1 MNLSDHKIIIALDG
15 FSSCGKSTFAKTIAK
30 RFNYKYI
37 DSGAMYRAVTYLCLK
52 HNAVNKNSINTN
64 ILGDLLNDVKIDFKI
79 IDGNQYTFINDVNVE
94 KEIRTIE
101 ISQSVSLVS
110 ANGDVREK
118 LVEMQQK
125 FGEDKG
131 IVMDGR
137 DIGTAVFPNAE
148 LKIFMTADPKVRA
161 QRRYDELIAKGDD
174 VNYDEIEENIV
185 SRDYQDQNREISPLR
200 KADDAIVLD
209 NTYMTPEEQIIWLDK
224 IIAEL

>member
-64 ILGDLLNDVKIDFKI
+64 ILSDLLNDVKIDFKI

>member
-224 IIAEL
+224 IVAEL

>member
-64 ILGDLLNDVKIDFKI
+64 ILSDLLNDVKIDFKI

-209 NTYMTPEEQIIWLDK
+209 NTYMTPDEQIIWLDK

>member
-1 MNLSDHKIIIALDG
+1 MNLFDHKIVIALDG

>member
-209 NTYMTPEEQIIWLDK
+209 NTYMTPDEQIIWLDK

>member
-1 MNLSDHKIIIALDG
+1 MNLFDHKIVIALDG

-52 HNAVNKNSINTN
+52 HNAVNNNVINID
-64 ILGDLLNDVKIDFKI
+64 ILNDLLNDVKIDFKI
-79 IDGNQYTFINDVNVE
+79 IDGKQFTFINDVNVE

-110 ANGDVREK
+110 ANGAVREK

-125 FGEDKG
+125 FGQDKG

-161 QRRYDELIAKGDD
+161 QRRYDELIAKGDN

-209 NTYMTPEEQIIWLDK
+209 NTYMTPEEQIVWLDK
-224 IIAEL
+224 VIAEL